1 MIVARNPSTA
11 WRVIQGEAVV
21 LALDSKMLRGLNP
34 AGSRV
39 WELIDGR
46 RSTEE
51 IAARLVEEFDVD
63 LARARDE
70 VDAFVRDLLS
80 KGLLT
85 EIR

>member
-1 MIVARNPSTA
+1 MIVVRNPATA

-21 LALDSKMLRGLNP
+21 LALDSKVLRGLNSV
-34 AGSRV
+34 GSRV

-51 IAARLVEEFDVD
+51 IAARLAEEFDVD
-63 LARARDE
+63 LGRARE
-70 VDAFVRDLLS
+70 EIDAFVRDLLS

-85 EIR
+85 EAQ